1 MGSTGEASWQ
11 YNAVK
16 VECTLKRGRF
26 IGKVNSL
33 LQEFHFV
40 EPKVK
45 IKLLNI
51 FAFIFYG
58 SGLWDLHSAECERL
72 YKSWNVAVRIGFG
85 VPPSTHRY
93 LIEPLS
99 GTPHA
104 KTMLCSRYVKFKE
117 MLCSSNKPVVKLLAS
132 LAVDDNRAVMGKT
145 MTRMRKEVQD
155 SEITAKK
162 IKSSLRYFPVPDQE
176 TWRLDFLE
184 ELVEAK
190 AKKILV
196 ENMTDEDVNLMIDM
210 L

>member
-1 MGSTGEASWQ
+1 MQCDNSM
-11 YNAVK
+11 K
-16 VECTLKRGRF
+16 VNYTLNRGRF

-51 FAFIFYG
+51 FASSFYG
-58 SGLWDLHSAECERL
+58 SGLWDLQSAECERL

-104 KTMLCSRYVKFKE
+104 KTMEVLRDALLQQQACGEALGQPSR
-117 MLCSSNKPVVKLLAS
+117 
-132 LAVDDNRAVMGKT
+132 G
-145 MTRMRKEVQD
+145 
-155 SEITAKK
+155 
-162 IKSSLRYFPVPDQE
+162 
-176 TWRLDFLE
+176 
-184 ELVEAK
+184 
-190 AKKILV
+190 
-196 ENMTDEDVNLMIDM
+196 
-210 L
+210 